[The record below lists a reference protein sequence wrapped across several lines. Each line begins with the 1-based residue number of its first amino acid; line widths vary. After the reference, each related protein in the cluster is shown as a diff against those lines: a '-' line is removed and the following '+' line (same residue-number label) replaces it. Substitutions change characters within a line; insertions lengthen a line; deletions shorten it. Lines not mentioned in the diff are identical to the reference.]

1 MRRFL
6 IRLLSPQP
14 LHHMFNL
21 TSNLPKIFIAFG
33 ITYSA
38 LAFAAEPKL
47 PTTKGTTHG
56 IEDLTPAVTSF
67 GAAIAGNQLYV
78 YGGNMAAAHSYSND
92 EQGRKLYSVNLK
104 GGAWTKGEDG
114 PPLQGLAL
122 VEHKGKLYR
131 IGGFTAQ
138 NAKGEK
144 HKLESQDS
152 VAVYDPAAKKW
163 TDLAPLPEP
172 RSSGD
177 AAVIGD
183 TIYVVGGWSL
193 NGGQGDEKWHKTAW
207 KLDLTQTNPQ
217 WQALPEPPFQ
227 RRALSVAAHDGKL
240 YVIGGMQPKGGVS
253 RRTDVFDPATGKWSA
268 GPELL
273 GEGQMTGFGNSSFA
287 TGGKLYVS
295 TINGDLERL
304 SADGKQWEII
314 AKMPTARFFHRMLP
328 VDEKHLLVVGGANM
342 AEGKFDQVEIIVIP

>member
-1 MRRFL
+1 MSISKFA
-6 IRLLSPQP
+6 LL
-14 LHHMFNL
+14 
-21 TSNLPKIFIAFG
+21 T
-33 ITYSA
+33 ITA
-38 LAFAAEPKL
+38 LAMTLPALALAADSKV
-47 PTTKGTTHG
+47 PTTKSTEHG
-56 IEDLTPAVTSF
+56 IEAHTPAVTSF
-67 GAAIAGNQLYV
+67 GAVIAGNQLYV
-78 YGGNMAAAHSYSND
+78 YGGNMAGAHSYSNS
-92 EQGRKLYSVNLK
+92 EQGRNLYSANLK

-138 NAKGEK
+138 NAKGEE
-144 HKLESQDS
+144 HKLESQAG
-152 VAVYDPAAKKW
+152 VAAYDIATKKW

-172 RSSGD
+172 RSSAD

-183 TIYVVGGWSL
+183 TIYVVGGWNL
-193 NGGQGDEKWHKTAW
+193 KGGRSGDWHKTAW
-207 KLDLTQTNPQ
+207 KLDLTQAKPQ
-217 WQALPEPPFQ
+217 WQSLPEPPFQ
-227 RRALSVAAHDGKL
+227 RRAISVAAHNGKL
-240 YVIGGMQPKGGVS
+240 YVIGGMQPPGSPS
-253 RRTDVFDPATGKWSA
+253 RRTDVFDPATGKWTE

-304 SADGKQWEII
+304 SEDGKQWEII

-328 VDEKHLLVVGGANM
+328 VDDKHLLVVGGANM
-342 AEGKFDQVEIIVIP
+342 AEGKYDQVEIIAIP